1 METSRIACDLS
12 GRDRWMVEA
21 FASTSDAV
29 FVADTNGVVTFINKR
44 ASELSGWSEDE
55 AVGKPVGEIVRFSI
69 DDDIQTILSSSP
81 YAPAQSPQEF
91 SGKISLVR
99 KDESKN
105 PITGRA
111 FPFFDDENR
120 KMGTLILLR
129 DATVEHRLVQAKDHF
144 LSIVAHQLRT
154 PLGSARWCL
163 DMLLSG
169 DLGNLS
175 KEAREAII
183 NLHASNQQMIELVND
198 LLDMAKFNKTNGIEE
213 PVLVDAEEV
222 IDNIFR
228 FLELDAQRRRVVF
241 GKKFEKNA
249 PKIFVPR
256 RRFYEVIR
264 NLVSNAVK
272 YSRPGGHVV
281 VEVVFPND
289 RCRISV
295 HDEGIGIPID
305 EQANIFS
312 KFFRASNA
320 IHSQTEGSGLGL
332 ATVKLFVEAWGGR
345 TWFESKEG
353 KGTAFF
359 IELPL
364 QVSHEKIMESTV
376 GA

>member
-1 METSRIACDLS
+1 
-12 GRDRWMVEA
+12 
-21 FASTSDAV
+21 
-29 FVADTNGVVTFINKR
+29 
-44 ASELSGWSEDE
+44 
-55 AVGKPVGEIVRFSI
+55 
-69 DDDIQTILSSSP
+69 
-81 YAPAQSPQEF
+81 
-91 SGKISLVR
+91 
-99 KDESKN
+99 
-105 PITGRA
+105 
-111 FPFFDDENR
+111 
-120 KMGTLILLR
+120 
-129 DATVEHRLVQAKDHF
+129 
-144 LSIVAHQLRT
+144 
-154 PLGSARWCL
+154 
-163 DMLLSG
+163 MLLSG
-169 DLGNLS
+169 DLGDLS

-281 VEVVFPND
+281 VEAVFPND

-364 QVSHEKIMESTV
+364 QASHEKIMESTV